1 MRLRIA
7 TPTEIVVN
15 ADDVLSLRAE
25 DLSGGFGVQPGH
37 ADCVAVLPV
46 SLVSWNDAAG
56 RRWGC
61 AVHGGVLSVESGTNI
76 DIAARGAIAS
86 ADIEMLEQ
94 DVLTGMRDAADQEKR
109 ARVDS
114 LQLQLRAI
122 RHMMRMMQETQTVS
136 PWSES

>member
-1 MRLRIA
+1 MKLRIA
-7 TPTEIVVN
+7 TPTEIVVD

-25 DLSGGFGVQPGH
+25 DLTGGFGVQTGH
-37 ADCVAVLPV
+37 ADCVTVLPV
-46 SLVSWNDAAG
+46 SLVSWSDTAG

-61 AVHGGVLSVESGTNI
+61 AVHGGVLSVAAGKSI
-76 DIAARGAIAS
+76 DIAAREAIAS
-86 ADIEMLEQ
+86 ADIDKLER
-94 DVLTGMRDAADQEKR
+94 DVLAGMRAAQDQEKR

-122 RHMMRMMQETQTVS
+122 RHMVRMMQESQVAS